1 MEGGLTMSAAYF
13 PFEIGAFRCASLRDG
28 AFNYPPRSLCATP
41 TEAELTEEL
50 RSHGLPTDRIET
62 PYTCLFV
69 DTGSH
74 KLLVDTGAGGLG
86 AMAPRV
92 FPGIDHTT
100 TVTGQVTASLGTLG
114 VPPADIDVVI
124 ISHAHPDHIGGTLDP
139 SGRPVFAN
147 ARYLIG
153 RHEWAFWNA
162 PEAPSRTNP
171 LFVQIALH
179 ALDPVR
185 DRLELFDAG
194 DELLPGVH
202 AIATPGHTP
211 GHMALSF
218 ESDGACLIHGSDAV
232 LHPLLLE
239 HPDWRNAFDM
249 DPEGAADSGRALM
262 EQVVERDALLFAH
275 HFPPFP
281 SLGRVRR
288 DGQGWRWEARS

>member
-1 MEGGLTMSAAYF
+1 MSTACF
-13 PFEIGAFRCASLRDG
+13 PFELGMFRGASLRDG
-28 AFNYPPRSLCATP
+28 AFNYPPRALCATP
-41 TEAELTEEL
+41 TEAELSDTL
-50 RSHGLPTDRIET
+50 RAHGLPTDRIET

-86 AMAPRV
+86 AMAAKV

-100 TVTGQVTASLGTLG
+100 TVTGQVVASLGELG
-114 VPPADIDVVI
+114 VQPADIDVVI
-124 ISHAHPDHIGGTLDP
+124 ISHAHPDHIGGSLDS
-139 SGRPVFAN
+139 SGQPIFAN

-153 RHEWAFWNA
+153 RDEWAFWSA
-162 PEAPSRTNP
+162 PDAPSRTNP

-179 ALDPVR
+179 ALGPMQ

-194 DELLPGVH
+194 DELLPGVY

-211 GHMALSF
+211 GHMAISF
-218 ESDGACLIHGSDAV
+218 ESGGACLIHGSDTV
-232 LHPLLLE
+232 LYPLLLE

-249 DPEGAADSGRALM
+249 DPMQAAQSARALM
-262 EQVVERDALLFAH
+262 NLVVERDALLFMH

-281 SLGRVRR
+281 SLGHVRR
-288 DGQGWRWEARS
+288 ADHGWRWQPRS